1 MTAVP
6 EGYGCV
12 GHAGGSIT
20 QEVRMRLPD
29 PVGPISTHVA
39 DALRHG
45 ITTPAPTPGAPVTTS
60 LDAQTALW
68 MLYELTY
75 RGFEDVPDD
84 REWEPGLIGV
94 RRSIEDRFER
104 ELREATTDAAE
115 SVGDLDDVGDQVLA
129 MAQRASGVGLSGYLR
144 RDATRE
150 QITDFLRERSVQQLK
165 ESDPQSFLLPRLDG
179 PAKVALAE
187 IQYDE
192 YGAGRPEQLHQA
204 LYAAALDAV
213 GLDATYGAYVSEVS
227 ALSLAS
233 ANVMSLFAL
242 NRRLCGAG
250 LGHFAAFEA
259 SSAVPSRRIAA
270 GLERLGLPN
279 AAAAY
284 FLEHVEA
291 DSVHEQVAARELCG
305 SFVAAHPSLR
315 GEVVFGAACALW
327 LDAESGTELLARW
340 TSDRPAR
347 DLAS

>member
-1 MTAVP
+1 MLLPSPCGPVSRVMADLIS
-6 EGYGCV
+6 G
-12 GHAGGSIT
+12 AGARST
-20 QEVRMRLPD
+20 PSLPTCGVLSD
-29 PVGPISTHVA
+29 RDVQLA
-39 DALRHG
+39 W
-45 ITTPAPTPGAPVTTS
+45 
-60 LDAQTALW
+60 W
-68 MLYELTY
+68 MAYELFY
-75 RGFEDVPDD
+75 RGFDNVDD
-84 REWEPGLIGV
+84 AREWDPEVLALRALI
-94 RRSIEDRFER
+94 ER
-104 ELREATTDAAE
+104 QAEAELRRATRARLDRVVSHEPIGDALLRLVE
-115 SVGDLDDVGDQVLA
+115 EDDGPH
-129 MAQRASGVGLSGYLR
+129 LSAYLR
-144 RDATRE
+144 RDATTE
-150 QITDFLRERSVQQLK
+150 QMHDFLRERSVQQLK
-165 ESDPQSFLLPRLDG
+165 ESDPQSFLLARLDG

-213 GLDATYGAYVSEVS
+213 GLDATYGAYVTEVS

-242 NRRLCGAG
+242 NRRLRGAG

-270 GLERLGLPN
+270 GLERLGLPS

-291 DSVHEQVAARELCG
+291 DSVHEQVAARDLCG
-305 SFVAAHPSLR
+305 SFVEAEPELR
-315 GEVVFGAACALW
+315 GEVLFGAACALW

-340 TSDRPAR
+340 TADRPAR